1 MKVLVKI
8 IAIFSLA
15 GTILPAFAVF
25 YGLIGLD
32 QCKAIMAFSA
42 LFWLLTGWF
51 LMNQTPKKNSKEV

>member
-1 MKVLVKI
+1 MSAFIKI
-8 IAIFSLA
+8 IAVFSLA

-32 QCKAIMAFSA
+32 QCKTIMTVSA

-51 LMNQTPKKNSKEV
+51 LMNQTSKESKEV